1 MGGSLDIDLD
11 DEDGRIFGRVL
22 PDGSLEAGTRDAA
35 LSRYLQFLFSEF
47 ARTLNVTKSAT

>member
-22 PDGSLEAGTRDAA
+22 PDGSLEAGTRDGRPFA
-35 LSRYLQFLFSEF
+35 YLQFLLPDF
-47 ARTLNVTKSAT
+47 ADPP